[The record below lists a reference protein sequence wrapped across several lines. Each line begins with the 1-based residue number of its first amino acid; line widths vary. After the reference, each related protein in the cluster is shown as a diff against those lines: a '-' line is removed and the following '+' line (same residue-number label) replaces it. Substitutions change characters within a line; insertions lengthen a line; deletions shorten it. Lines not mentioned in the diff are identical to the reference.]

1 MTNLKTNSLNKIT
14 TFIFVFTNLFLTN
27 ALSEESHIIKIIE
40 KEWNHTQTLNG
51 KFHQKIDGNKI
62 SEVYEVRGVDAKQIF
77 SKLNYAIALIYQDAA
92 DVIKFKDDQS
102 KLLVIKAL
110 ALVPVLDAYKL
121 MNPNNSA
128 LTDYIDYSHN
138 YTLIIEARDEK
149 YRIQMIYQDGKYSD
163 SQLTEYKLPFSSKM
177 DYDMSELEGIMD
189 KAREEMNQDYYDM
202 TVSYTHLTLPT
213 ILLV

>member
-1 MTNLKTNSLNKIT
+1 MKKIKFYLLFYFTCASL
-14 TFIFVFTNLFLTN
+14 F
-27 ALSEESHIIKIIE
+27 S
-40 KEWNHTQTLNG
+40 
-51 KFHQKIDGNKI
+51 QKIDGNKI

-77 SKLNYAIALIYQDAA
+77 SKLNYAIALIYEDAV

-138 YTLIIEARDEK
+138 YTLIIEAIDEK

-163 SQLTEYKLPFSSKM
+163 SQLTQYKLPFSSKM
-177 DYDMSELEGIMD
+177 DYDMADLEEIME

-202 TVSYTHLTLPT
+202 TSRKKKEIYILSQPKVVREYQQTLKEYST
-213 ILLV
+213 LFFQSIYKKVLEEIVQEDW

>member
-1 MTNLKTNSLNKIT
+1 MKKIKFYLLIYLTFTSL
-14 TFIFVFTNLFLTN
+14 F
-27 ALSEESHIIKIIE
+27 S
-40 KEWNHTQTLNG
+40 
-51 KFHQKIDGNKI
+51 QKIDGNKI

-77 SKLNYAIALIYQDAA
+77 SKLNYAIALIYEDAKDA
-92 DVIKFKDDQS
+92 IKFKDDES

-177 DYDMSELEGIMD
+177 DYDMAELEEIMD

-202 TVSYTHLTLPT
+202 TSRKKKEIYILSQPKVVREYQQTLKEYST
-213 ILLV
+213 LFFQSIYKKVLEDIKQEDW

>member
-1 MTNLKTNSLNKIT
+1 MKKIKFYLLIYLSCTSL
-14 TFIFVFTNLFLTN
+14 F
-27 ALSEESHIIKIIE
+27 S
-40 KEWNHTQTLNG
+40 
-51 KFHQKIDGNKI
+51 QKIEGNKI
-62 SEVYEVRGVDAKQIF
+62 SQVYEVRGVDAKQIF
-77 SKLNYAIALIYQDAA
+77 SKLNYAIALIYEDAK
-92 DVIKFKDDQS
+92 DVIKFKDDES

-202 TVSYTHLTLPT
+202 TSRKKKEIYILSQPKVVREYQQTLKEYST
-213 ILLV
+213 LFFQSIYKKVLEDIKQEDW

>member
-1 MTNLKTNSLNKIT
+1 MKKIKFYLLFYFTCASL
-14 TFIFVFTNLFLTN
+14 F
-27 ALSEESHIIKIIE
+27 S
-40 KEWNHTQTLNG
+40 
-51 KFHQKIDGNKI
+51 QKIDGNKI

-77 SKLNYAIALIYQDAA
+77 SKLNYAIALIYEDAA

-163 SQLTEYKLPFSSKM
+163 SQLTQYKLPFSSKM
-177 DYDMSELEGIMD
+177 DYDMAELEEIME

-202 TVSYTHLTLPT
+202 TSRKKKEIYILSQPKVVREYQQTLKEYST
-213 ILLV
+213 LFFQSIYKKVLEDMKQEDW

>member
-1 MTNLKTNSLNKIT
+1 MKKIKFYLLIYLTFTSL
-14 TFIFVFTNLFLTN
+14 F
-27 ALSEESHIIKIIE
+27 S
-40 KEWNHTQTLNG
+40 
-51 KFHQKIDGNKI
+51 QKIDGNKI

-77 SKLNYAIALIYQDAA
+77 SKLNYAIALIYEDAV

-202 TVSYTHLTLPT
+202 TSRKKKEIYILSQPKVVREYQQTLKEYST
-213 ILLV
+213 LFFQSIYKKVLEDIKQEDW

>member
-1 MTNLKTNSLNKIT
+1 MKKIKFYLLFCFTYASL
-14 TFIFVFTNLFLTN
+14 F
-27 ALSEESHIIKIIE
+27 S
-40 KEWNHTQTLNG
+40 
-51 KFHQKIDGNKI
+51 QKIDGNKI

-77 SKLNYAIALIYQDAA
+77 SKLNYAIALIYEDAV

-163 SQLTEYKLPFSSKM
+163 SQLTQYKLPFSSKM
-177 DYDMSELEGIMD
+177 DYDMAELEEIME

-202 TVSYTHLTLPT
+202 TSRKKKEIYILSQPKVVREYQQTLKEYST
-213 ILLV
+213 LFFQSIYKKVLEDIKQEDW

>member
-1 MTNLKTNSLNKIT
+1 MKKIKFYLLIYLICTSL
-14 TFIFVFTNLFLTN
+14 F
-27 ALSEESHIIKIIE
+27 S
-40 KEWNHTQTLNG
+40 
-51 KFHQKIDGNKI
+51 QKIDGNKI
-62 SEVYEVRGVDAKQIF
+62 SQVYEVRGVDAKQIF
-77 SKLNYAIALIYQDAA
+77 SKLNYAIALIYEDAT

-102 KLLVIKAL
+102 KLMVIKAL

-149 YRIQMIYQDGKYSD
+149 YRIQMTYQDGKYSD

-202 TVSYTHLTLPT
+202 TSRKKKEIYILSQPKVIREYQQTLKEYST
-213 ILLV
+213 LFFQSIYKKVLEEIVQEDW

>member
-1 MTNLKTNSLNKIT
+1 MKKIKFYLLFYFTCASL
-14 TFIFVFTNLFLTN
+14 F
-27 ALSEESHIIKIIE
+27 S
-40 KEWNHTQTLNG
+40 
-51 KFHQKIDGNKI
+51 QKIDGNKI

-77 SKLNYAIALIYQDAA
+77 SKLNYAIALIYEDAA

-163 SQLTEYKLPFSSKM
+163 SQLTQYKLPFSSKM
-177 DYDMSELEGIMD
+177 DYDMADLEEIME
-189 KAREEMNQDYYDM
+189 KARDEMNQDYYDM
-202 TVSYTHLTLPT
+202 TSRKKKEIYILSQPKVVREYQQTLKEYST
-213 ILLV
+213 LFFQSIYKKVLEDMKQEDW

>member
-1 MTNLKTNSLNKIT
+1 MKKIKFYLLFYFTCASL
-14 TFIFVFTNLFLTN
+14 F
-27 ALSEESHIIKIIE
+27 S
-40 KEWNHTQTLNG
+40 
-51 KFHQKIDGNKI
+51 QKIDGNKI

-163 SQLTEYKLPFSSKM
+163 SQLTQYKLPFSSKM
-177 DYDMSELEGIMD
+177 DYDMAELEEIME
-189 KAREEMNQDYYDM
+189 KARDEMNQDYYDM
-202 TVSYTHLTLPT
+202 TSRKKKEIYILSQPKVVREYQQTLKEYST
-213 ILLV
+213 LFFQSIYKKVLEDMKQEDW

>member
-1 MTNLKTNSLNKIT
+1 MKKIKLYLLFYLACT
-14 TFIFVFTNLFLTN
+14 TLF
-27 ALSEESHIIKIIE
+27 S
-40 KEWNHTQTLNG
+40 
-51 KFHQKIDGNKI
+51 QKVDGNKI

-77 SKLNYAIALIYQDAA
+77 SKLNYVIALIYEDAA
-92 DVIKFKDDQS
+92 DVIKFNDDQS

-121 MNPNNSA
+121 MNPNNSE
-128 LTDYIDYSHN
+128 LKDYIDYSHN

-177 DYDMSELEGIMD
+177 DYDITELEVIME
-189 KAREEMNQDYYDM
+189 KAREEMDQDYYDM
-202 TVSYTHLTLPT
+202 TSRKKKEIY
-213 ILLV
+213 ILSQPKVVREYQQTFEHVACVLETFQTAQE

>member
-1 MTNLKTNSLNKIT
+1 MKKIKFYLLFYFTCASL
-14 TFIFVFTNLFLTN
+14 F
-27 ALSEESHIIKIIE
+27 S
-40 KEWNHTQTLNG
+40 
-51 KFHQKIDGNKI
+51 QKIDGNKI

-77 SKLNYAIALIYQDAA
+77 SKLNYAIALIYEDAV

-163 SQLTEYKLPFSSKM
+163 SQLTQYKLPFSSKM
-177 DYDMSELEGIMD
+177 DYDMAELEEIME
-189 KAREEMNQDYYDM
+189 KAREEMNQDYYDI
-202 TVSYTHLTLPT
+202 TSRKKKEIYILSQPKVVREYQQTLKEYST
-213 ILLV
+213 LFFQSIYKKVLEDIKQEDW

>member
-1 MTNLKTNSLNKIT
+1 MKKIKFYLLFCFTYASL
-14 TFIFVFTNLFLTN
+14 F
-27 ALSEESHIIKIIE
+27 S
-40 KEWNHTQTLNG
+40 
-51 KFHQKIDGNKI
+51 QKIDGNKI

-77 SKLNYAIALIYQDAA
+77 SKLNYAIALIYEDAV

-163 SQLTEYKLPFSSKM
+163 SQLTQYKLPFSSKM
-177 DYDMSELEGIMD
+177 DYDMAELEEIMK

-202 TVSYTHLTLPT
+202 TSRKKKEIYILSQPKVVREYQQTLKEYST
-213 ILLV
+213 LFFQSIYKKVLEDIKQEEW

>member
-1 MTNLKTNSLNKIT
+1 MKKIKFYLLFYFTCASL
-14 TFIFVFTNLFLTN
+14 F
-27 ALSEESHIIKIIE
+27 S
-40 KEWNHTQTLNG
+40 
-51 KFHQKIDGNKI
+51 QKIDGNKI

-77 SKLNYAIALIYQDAA
+77 SKLNYAIALIYEDAV

-163 SQLTEYKLPFSSKM
+163 SQLTQYKLPFSSKM
-177 DYDMSELEGIMD
+177 DYDMAELEEIME

-202 TVSYTHLTLPT
+202 TSRKKKEIYILSQPKVVREYQQTLKEYST
-213 ILLV
+213 LFFQSIYKKVLEDIKQENW

>member
-1 MTNLKTNSLNKIT
+1 MKKIKFYLLIYLSCTSL
-14 TFIFVFTNLFLTN
+14 F
-27 ALSEESHIIKIIE
+27 S
-40 KEWNHTQTLNG
+40 
-51 KFHQKIDGNKI
+51 QKIEGNKI
-62 SEVYEVRGVDAKQIF
+62 SQVYEVRGVDAKQIF
-77 SKLNYAIALIYQDAA
+77 SKLNYAIALIYEDAV

-102 KLLVIKAL
+102 KLMVIKAL

-149 YRIQMIYQDGKYSD
+149 YRIQMTYQDGKYSD

-202 TVSYTHLTLPT
+202 TSRKKKEIYILSQPKVVREYQQTLKEYST
-213 ILLV
+213 LFFQSIYKKVLEDIKQEDW

>member
-1 MTNLKTNSLNKIT
+1 MKKFKFYLLFYFTCASL
-14 TFIFVFTNLFLTN
+14 F
-27 ALSEESHIIKIIE
+27 S
-40 KEWNHTQTLNG
+40 
-51 KFHQKIDGNKI
+51 QKIDGNKI

-77 SKLNYAIALIYQDAA
+77 SKLNYAIALIYEDAL
-92 DVIKFKDDQS
+92 DVIKFKDDES

-121 MNPNNSA
+121 MNPNNSS

-177 DYDMSELEGIMD
+177 DYDMSEIEGIMD

-202 TVSYTHLTLPT
+202 TSRKKKEIYIQSQPKVVREYQQTLKEYST
-213 ILLV
+213 LFFQSIYKKVLEDIKQEDW

>member
-1 MTNLKTNSLNKIT
+1 MKKIKFYLLFYFTCASL
-14 TFIFVFTNLFLTN
+14 F
-27 ALSEESHIIKIIE
+27 S
-40 KEWNHTQTLNG
+40 
-51 KFHQKIDGNKI
+51 QKIDGNKI

-77 SKLNYAIALIYQDAA
+77 SKLNYVIALIYEDAV

-102 KLLVIKAL
+102 KLMVIKAL

-121 MNPNNSA
+121 MNPNNSS

-163 SQLTEYKLPFSSKM
+163 SQLTQYKLPFSSKM
-177 DYDMSELEGIMD
+177 DYDMAELEEIMD

-202 TVSYTHLTLPT
+202 TSRKKKEIYILSQPKVVREYQQTLKEYST
-213 ILLV
+213 LFFQSIYKKVLDDIKQEDW

>member
-1 MTNLKTNSLNKIT
+1 MKKIKFYLLFYFTCASL
-14 TFIFVFTNLFLTN
+14 F
-27 ALSEESHIIKIIE
+27 S
-40 KEWNHTQTLNG
+40 
-51 KFHQKIDGNKI
+51 QKIDGNKI

-77 SKLNYAIALIYQDAA
+77 SKLNYAIALIYEDAA

-121 MNPNNSA
+121 MNPNNSS

-163 SQLTEYKLPFSSKM
+163 SQLTQYKLPFSSKM
-177 DYDMSELEGIMD
+177 DYDMPELEEIME

-202 TVSYTHLTLPT
+202 TSRKKKEIYILSQPKVVREYQQTLKEYST
-213 ILLV
+213 LFFQSIYKKVLEDIKQEDW

>member
-1 MTNLKTNSLNKIT
+1 MKKIKFYLLFYFTCASL
-14 TFIFVFTNLFLTN
+14 F
-27 ALSEESHIIKIIE
+27 S
-40 KEWNHTQTLNG
+40 
-51 KFHQKIDGNKI
+51 QKIDGNKI

-77 SKLNYAIALIYQDAA
+77 SKLNYAIALIYEDAV

-163 SQLTEYKLPFSSKM
+163 SQLTQYKLPFSSKM
-177 DYDMSELEGIMD
+177 DYDMAELEEIME

-202 TVSYTHLTLPT
+202 TSRKKKEIYILSQPKVVREYQQTLKEYST
-213 ILLV
+213 LFFQSIYKKVLEDTKQEDW

>member
-1 MTNLKTNSLNKIT
+1 MKKIKFYLLFCF
-14 TFIFVFTNLFLTN
+14 TFISLF
-27 ALSEESHIIKIIE
+27 S
-40 KEWNHTQTLNG
+40 
-51 KFHQKIDGNKI
+51 QKIDGNKI

-77 SKLNYAIALIYQDAA
+77 SKLNYVIALIYEDAT

-149 YRIQMIYQDGKYSD
+149 YRIQMTYQDGKYSD

-177 DYDMSELEGIMD
+177 DYDMSEIERIMD
-189 KAREEMNQDYYDM
+189 KARKEMNQDYYDM
-202 TVSYTHLTLPT
+202 TSRKKKEIYVLSQPKVVREYQQTLKEYST
-213 ILLV
+213 LFFQSIFKKVLEDIKQEDW

>member
-1 MTNLKTNSLNKIT
+1 MKKIKFYLLFYFTCASL
-14 TFIFVFTNLFLTN
+14 F
-27 ALSEESHIIKIIE
+27 S
-40 KEWNHTQTLNG
+40 
-51 KFHQKIDGNKI
+51 QKIDGNKI
-62 SEVYEVRGVDAKQIF
+62 SEVYEVRGVDSKQIF
-77 SKLNYAIALIYQDAA
+77 SKLNYAIALIYEDAV

-121 MNPNNSA
+121 MNPNNSS

-163 SQLTEYKLPFSSKM
+163 SQLTQYKLPFSSATPFGP
-177 DYDMSELEGIMD
+177 SIFS
-189 KAREEMNQDYYDM
+189 
-202 TVSYTHLTLPT
+202 VSPSLPKSFKNF
-213 ILLV
+213 L

>member
-1 MTNLKTNSLNKIT
+1 MKKIKFYLLFYFTCASL
-14 TFIFVFTNLFLTN
+14 F
-27 ALSEESHIIKIIE
+27 S
-40 KEWNHTQTLNG
+40 
-51 KFHQKIDGNKI
+51 QKIDGNKI

-77 SKLNYAIALIYQDAA
+77 SKLNYAIALIYEDAV

-121 MNPNNSA
+121 MNPNNSS

-163 SQLTEYKLPFSSKM
+163 SQLTQYKLPFSSKM
-177 DYDMSELEGIMD
+177 DYDMAELEEIMEQ
-189 KAREEMNQDYYDM
+189 AREEMNQDYYDM
-202 TVSYTHLTLPT
+202 TSRKKEEIYILSQPKVVREYQQTLKEYST
-213 ILLV
+213 LFFQSIYKKVLEDIKQEDW

>member
-1 MTNLKTNSLNKIT
+1 MKKIKFYLLFCF
-14 TFIFVFTNLFLTN
+14 TFISLF
-27 ALSEESHIIKIIE
+27 S
-40 KEWNHTQTLNG
+40 
-51 KFHQKIDGNKI
+51 QKIDGNKI

-77 SKLNYAIALIYQDAA
+77 SKLNYSIALIYQDAA

-202 TVSYTHLTLPT
+202 TSRKKKEIYIQSQPKVVREYQQTLKEYST
-213 ILLV
+213 LFFQSIYKKVLEDIKQEDW